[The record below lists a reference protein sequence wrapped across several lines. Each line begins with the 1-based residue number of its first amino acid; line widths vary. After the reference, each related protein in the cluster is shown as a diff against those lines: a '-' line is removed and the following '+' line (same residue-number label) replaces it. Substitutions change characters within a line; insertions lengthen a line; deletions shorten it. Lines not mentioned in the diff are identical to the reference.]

1 MPGKGRK
8 KQNKKM
14 KIGRCGE
21 AVLEALTLEEL
32 VEEKNNSFGK
42 TKKKIHRKKRYAGK
56 REEKTNMNRIIGERE
71 ALGDRRIR
79 KKQGWGRKKR
89 RTGME
94 VLTYLQ
100 RQQQKH
106 LKTNN
111 EKQTWSYMQLR
122 IRNVRSREQEE
133 HRE

>member
-8 KQNKKM
+8 KQNKQM

-32 VEEKNNSFGK
+32 VEEKNKSFGK

-94 VLTYLQ
+94 VRLTFSHIS
-100 RQQQKH
+100 RD
-106 LKTNN
+106 NN
-111 EKQTWSYMQLR
+111 KNISKQTMKNKPGHTCS
-122 IRNVRSREQEE
+122 
-133 HRE
+133 

>member
-8 KQNKKM
+8 KQNKQM

-56 REEKTNMNRIIGERE
+56 KSMPAGKT
-71 ALGDRRIR
+71 AR
-79 KKQGWGRKKR
+79 K
-89 RTGME
+89 
-94 VLTYLQ
+94 
-100 RQQQKH
+100 QKH
-106 LKTNN
+106 TQ
-111 EKQTWSYMQLR
+111 EKVGRWGKAVL
-122 IRNVRSREQEE
+122 E
-133 HRE
+133 H